1 MPDRSGLIR
10 RWQNNEASALKAR
23 EKNARAAAGYLERS
37 IDVVEGLLMLDR
49 HSKSACW
56 SWELERR
63 MLAAMRAQLLG
74 QPVRAY
80 GYLVMEDGIDDL
92 LGASQPTSADE
103 LSKLGLAPHP
113 KRKSRKSKSR
123 KRR

>member
-23 EKNARAAAGYLERS
+23 EKNACAAAGYLERS

-113 KRKSRKSKSR
+113 KHKSRKSKSR